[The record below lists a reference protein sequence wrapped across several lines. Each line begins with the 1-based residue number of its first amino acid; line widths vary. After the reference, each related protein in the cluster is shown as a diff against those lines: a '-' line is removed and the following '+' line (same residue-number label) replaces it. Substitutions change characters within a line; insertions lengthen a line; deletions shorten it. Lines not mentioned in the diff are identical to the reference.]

1 MSKELQVAK
10 ALETNSFQT
19 SAASAAYINPE
30 LWVRKIE
37 EFMKAKLVVAPL
49 AKVYNELLGAPGDK
63 LNIQFDAEL
72 TATTLTEST
81 AITPGAI
88 TYTQVSFE
96 PYEVGLAVSLTRKQR
111 IRSINDI
118 MEEKT
123 RSMGYALAKKKDA
136 LAVAALVASASN
148 SVVANNVAVSAIA
161 SSDTMDT
168 DDIANGVKELRV
180 DEHEAKYLVIHPKQ
194 ENSLMKLSDFID
206 ASVYGGREVVLNGEI
221 GRYLGIRVLVTTQI
235 PRNATT
241 STAYDAI
248 LMDDNVFGIAYKM
261 GVRFDSDYKV
271 LEREFVL
278 AAVEEYDIEVLRTAG
293 VCKITSY
300 GG

>member
-19 SAASAAYINPE
+19 SAASADYINPE
-30 LWVRKIE
+30 VWVRKIE
-37 EFMKAKLVVAPL
+37 EFMKAKLVLAPL
-49 AKVYNELLGAPGDK
+49 GKVYNELLGAPGDT

-81 AITPGAI
+81 AITPGALS
-88 TYTQVSFE
+88 YTQVVFS
-96 PYEVGLAVSLTRKQR
+96 PYEVGLAVALTRKQR

-123 RSMGYALAKKKDA
+123 RAMGYALAKKKDS
-136 LAVAALVASASN
+136 LAIAALVAGKGNSINAN
-148 SVVANNVAVSAIA
+148 SVVTSDITT
-161 SSDTMDT
+161 SDTLDT
-168 DDIANGVKELRV
+168 DDIANAIKELRV
-180 DEHEAKYLVIHPKQ
+180 DEHEAKYLIIHPKQ
-194 ENSLMKLSDFID
+194 ENSLMKLSQFID
-206 ASVYGGREVVLNGEI
+206 ASVYGGREAVLNGEI
-221 GRYLGIRVLVTTQI
+221 GRYLGLRVLVTTQI
-235 PRNATT
+235 TRNATT

-248 LMDDNVFGIAYKM
+248 VMDDNVFGIAYKM
-261 GVRFDSDYKV
+261 GIRFDSDYKV

-278 AAVEEYDIEVLRTAG
+278 AAVEEYDIEVLRANGICLVTA
-293 VCKITSY
+293 Y

>member
-1 MSKELQVAK
+1 MSKEMQVAK

-37 EFMKAKLVVAPL
+37 EFMKSKLVVAPL
-49 AKVYNELLGAPGDK
+49 GKVYNELLGAPGDK

-81 AITPGAI
+81 AITPNAI

-96 PYEVGLAVSLTRKQR
+96 PYEVGVAIALTRKQR
-111 IRSINDI
+111 IRAINDI

-136 LAVAALVASASN
+136 LAVSACTASAGN
-148 SVVANNVAVSAIA
+148 SVVANSVDVSAITT
-161 SSDTMDT
+161 SDTMDT
-168 DDIANGVKELRV
+168 DDIANAVKELRV
-180 DEHEAKYLVIHPKQ
+180 DEHEAKYLIIHPKQ

-206 ASVYGGREVVLNGEI
+206 ASIYGGREVVLNGEI
-221 GRYLGIRVLVTTQI
+221 GRYLGIRVLVTTQVQ
-235 PRNATT
+235 RNATT
-241 STAYDAI
+241 STAYDA
-248 LMDDNVFGIAYKM
+248 LVMDDNVFGIAYKM

-271 LEREFVL
+271 LEREFLL

-293 VCKITSY
+293 ICKLTTY